1 MLEHGAYTLLID
13 SCYDRERFPTRDE
26 AIEWAWART
35 PEEIDAVD
43 FVLTRFFELVDGR
56 YMQKRI
62 SKELDSYQQISETNK
77 RIAQEREENRRNRKR
92 FEHEAC
98 SSVDEAPPNHK
109 PLTINHNPIDTSHE
123 CDVDKTAVAD
133 SVPPCPHQEIIDL
146 FHAECPFASQIR
158 EWTPARQQALR
169 TRWREK
175 KGRQNLDWWR
185 KFFAYVATSDFLSGR
200 TSSNGRKPFQLSLDW
215 LLKSG
220 NFVKVIEGRYENQQ
234 EVA

>member
-13 SCYDRERFPTRDE
+13 ACYDRERFPTRDE

-62 SKELDSYQQISETNK
+62 SEELDSYQQISETNK
-77 RIAQEREENRRNRKR
+77 RIAQEREEKRRNRKR

-109 PLTINHNPIDTSHE
+109 PLTINHKPITNTTEKDSAPSGL
-123 CDVDKTAVAD
+123 DVRFETFWKAYPKRVGKDAARKAFDKRKPDEAMLNSMLSAI
-133 SVPPCPHQEIIDL
+133 Q
-146 FHAECPFASQIR
+146 SQSL
-158 EWTPARQQALR
+158 T
-169 TRWREK
+169 
-175 KGRQNLDWWR
+175 LDWQ
-185 KFFAYVATSDFLSGR
+185 KDGGQFIPHPATWLNQGRWQDELVSGEP
-200 TSSNGRKPFQLSLDW
+200 TTNP
-215 LLKSG
+215 LLLG
-220 NFVKVIEGRYENQQ
+220 AI
-234 EVA
+234 